1 MTARRSI
8 LSTTES
14 KKQRA
19 SSSYHLLGNKD
30 GKLFNAATFVVAK
43 IVKAVMS
50 LAAGI
55 EYDGLYMSAKE
66 VIGKYTNVR
75 TTLSL

>member
-1 MTARRSI
+1 
-8 LSTTES
+8 
-14 KKQRA
+14 
-19 SSSYHLLGNKD
+19 LLGNKD